1 MGLLIGEVARRAGL
15 STSALRYYERVG
27 LLPPPARVSKRR
39 IYDAKVLGRIRIVL
53 LALDAGFTVKETKTF
68 LSGYPLTTTPA
79 ERWRA
84 LATKKLAEVDAHPH
98 PAELA
103 GVLSMPKPTVTV
115 YVKRLEAA
123 GFLRR
128 EIDGADLRRHRLILT
143 PEGRKTMARGLA
155 LLLKAFGAR
164 LARLNSAEQSEL
176 ATLLEKLI

>member
-1 MGLLIGEVARRAGL
+1 VGLLIGEVARRAGL

-84 LATKKLAEVDAHPH
+84 LAAKKLAEVDAQ
-98 PAELA
+98 
-103 GVLSMPKPTVTV
+103 
-115 YVKRLEAA
+115 
-123 GFLRR
+123 
-128 EIDGADLRRHRLILT
+128 LT
-143 PEGRKTMARGLA
+143 
-155 LLLKAFGAR
+155 R
-164 LARLNSAEQSEL
+164 LAQMKSILNESFQYRCTRIEDC
-176 ATLLEKLI
+176 EKYMPPTNRVAR